1 VAGIYKYGFEDG
13 TPIADAKARALEL
26 LRAPVEDG
34 GAADAD
40 EVTFGPD
47 VVQGDAQQAAG
58 TFLVRVVTGHA
69 EDPAVV
75 AARKRARV
83 AHVPPADAVVGRL
96 AALPADKLARL
107 AALLD
112 KVEGR

>member
-1 VAGIYKYGFEDG
+1 MAGIYKFGFEDG
-13 TPIADAKARALEL
+13 TPIADAKARAQQL
-26 LRAPVEDG
+26 LRAPEEDG
-34 GAADAD
+34 GAGDED

-47 VVQGDAQQAAG
+47 VVQSDAHSAGG

-75 AARKRARV
+75 ARRERA
-83 AHVPPADAVVGRL
+83 AASHAPQADAVIGRL
-96 AALPADKLARL
+96 AALPADRIAAL